1 MSVPASPERK
11 RLLLPVQSAPQMGAT
26 LERGRR
32 RLPAVRSL
40 RQVQGLRRWCGV
52 RDPLRPRIGGGR
64 AAVSSEMGSCQTGYR
79 P

>member
-11 RLLLPVQSAPQMGAT
+11 RLLCRFNLRDKWV
-26 LERGRR
+26 RR
-32 RLPAVRSL
+32 WNGEGDDYLLRSL